1 MITPVNNNDINNVY
15 KTQKQSNSSAK
26 LLDAALRK
34 SKTATIADLPRDN
47 TEPDSAT
54 MR

>member
-1 MITPVNNNDINNVY
+1 MLY
-15 KTQKQSNSSAK
+15 MAQERSNLSTK

-34 SKTATIADLPRDN
+34 SKTATITDLSRDN
-47 TEPDSAT
+47 TVSHSAA

>member
-1 MITPVNNNDINNVY
+1 MFYIAQERPNL
-15 KTQKQSNSSAK
+15 SAK

-34 SKTATIADLPRDN
+34 SKTATIADLSRDN
-47 TEPDSAT
+47 TEPDSAA